1 MRRAALAWVISALG
15 GFLCACFS
23 SGAQPGS
30 TIASGIGEPPKPSV
44 AGLLNPAAASRPA
57 TQPTTTGE
65 SPQQIEQKAR
75 RIAEL
80 NRELLRLFRAGKYD
94 QCRAQIDRI
103 LQIDPDNE
111 VAWYN
116 LACVS
121 SRQKKVDEALKC
133 LNKAIDC
140 GYSDLRHM
148 ERDEDLDA
156 IRATRG
162 YKDILSRKDEIQR
175 RRADKIL
182 QQLKDRFGE
191 GYICEID
198 HENKLVFATNVD
210 RQTLEELKRHLT
222 RYAEAQWKN
231 LFTTHFDQYLTVVV
245 PRPGG
250 ALTQPAIGGYYA
262 HAFRLLV
269 ARTVGMTLTHEF
281 THALHAAD
289 QEGLHQEHP
298 IWVTEGLATLF
309 ESCKIKDGNATP
321 EPNRRLNYLKRLVAR
336 KQTVPWEK
344 FVRWNHGDFMQQ
356 AIVAYPQC
364 RYMLMYV
371 YEKGLLKQWYDAY
384 AAGYEADPTG
394 IKALEKV
401 FDKKVA
407 QIEAD
412 WKKWVAELPAP
423 PLQFAANHAYVG
435 VRVSAVVDGL
445 RIVQIVPGSAADKAG
460 LKVGDVIS
468 GIDDERVV
476 DPDDLLLLVDAH
488 KVGDELQIQYR
499 RDGQY
504 ATVAVEL
511 LPMPATLPRLEE
523 PQPKTRP
530 ATRPAS
536 APVLAPAPRK
546 KAA

>member
-1 MRRAALAWVISALG
+1 
-15 GFLCACFS
+15 
-23 SGAQPGS
+23 
-30 TIASGIGEPPKPSV
+30 
-44 AGLLNPAAASRPA
+44 
-57 TQPTTTGE
+57 
-65 SPQQIEQKAR
+65 
-75 RIAEL
+75 
-80 NRELLRLFRAGKYD
+80 
-94 QCRAQIDRI
+94 
-103 LQIDPDNE
+103 
-111 VAWYN
+111 
-116 LACVS
+116 
-121 SRQKKVDEALKC
+121 
-133 LNKAIDC
+133 
-140 GYSDLRHM
+140 
-148 ERDEDLDA
+148 
-156 IRATRG
+156 
-162 YKDILSRKDEIQR
+162 
-175 RRADKIL
+175 
-182 QQLKDRFGE
+182 
-191 GYICEID
+191 
-198 HENKLVFATNVD
+198 
-210 RQTLEELKRHLT
+210 
-222 RYAEAQWKN
+222 
-231 LFTTHFDQYLTVVV
+231 
-245 PRPGG
+245 
-250 ALTQPAIGGYYA
+250 
-262 HAFRLLV
+262 
-269 ARTVGMTLTHEF
+269 
-281 THALHAAD
+281 
-289 QEGLHQEHP
+289 
-298 IWVTEGLATLF
+298 
-309 ESCKIKDGNATP
+309 
-321 EPNRRLNYLKRLVAR
+321 
-336 KQTVPWEK
+336 
-344 FVRWNHGDFMQQ
+344 MQQ

-423 PLQFAANHAYVG
+423 PLQLAANHAYVG